1 MKTARHGLLA
11 FMLLAALHSASA
23 GLLRDRI
30 MERRAQHEQQQ
41 EADEMDD
48 GSTGA
53 AASMP
58 AGVRVLRDISYGSAP
73 LQRFDVWLPA
83 QVKPGA
89 PVIFM
94 VHGGGWRRGDKHM
107 ATVVDNK
114 VARWVPRGF
123 IFISTNYRMLPGTGP
138 IDQARDV
145 ALALATAQQK
155 AASWS
160 GDASK
165 FIVMGHSAGAHLV
178 ALLGVSP
185 DMVVAAGARPWLA
198 TIPLDSAAL
207 DVPQI
212 MEKRH
217 MRLYDPAFG
226 KDLTTRQQLLYRG
239 GLTITTTLVPAEQ
252 ALAVKAVDDKVP
264 PTDPSGVG
272 AAISVVEPGTG
283 KITAM
288 AQNRDYS
295 AVQNA
300 GPGQTSVNWNTGG
313 NYGGSNGFAPGSSFK
328 PFTLV
333 EWLKTGHNLMQ
344 TFDGTL
350 RPLPLSSFTA
360 CGLPRNSWMSWMSR
374 P

>member
-1 MKTARHGLLA
+1 MKTAQHGLLA

-58 AGVRVLRDISYGSAP
+58 AGVSVLRDISYGSDP

-155 AASWS
+155 AASWG

-178 ALLGVSP
+178 AMLGVSP
-185 DMVVAAGARPWLA
+185 DMVTAAGARPWLA

-226 KDLTTRQQLLYRG
+226 KDPDYWRRASPYHQITQAVRPFLVVCSSKRSDSCPAAHAFVTKLAATGTQGSVLEEAMSHKEINQRLGEDPPYTAAVEDFMRRLDPVVAATLG
-239 GLTITTTLVPAEQ
+239 G
-252 ALAVKAVDDKVP
+252 
-264 PTDPSGVG
+264 
-272 AAISVVEPGTG
+272 
-283 KITAM
+283 
-288 AQNRDYS
+288 R
-295 AVQNA
+295 
-300 GPGQTSVNWNTGG
+300 
-313 NYGGSNGFAPGSSFK
+313 AP
-328 PFTLV
+328 
-333 EWLKTGHNLMQ
+333 
-344 TFDGTL
+344 
-350 RPLPLSSFTA
+350 
-360 CGLPRNSWMSWMSR
+360 
-374 P
+374 